1 MVGFRKPSFLHLT
14 EKTKDEDKMRRR
26 ELLKGMT
33 AAAVGMYLT
42 PAALKAR
49 AEEAKRQVEKVYV
62 LWKCHLDIGYTDTE
76 HGVLRTYFDQFLPRA
91 MDTAQALRATGG
103 EQSYVWTMAAWMI
116 YEYLEQASP
125 QDRKRM
131 ERAIAA
137 GDIAWHAMPLSWNS
151 EMLDRSLIVS
161 SLGLSAAL
169 DRRFGKKTIAG
180 KLTDVPCHTRGLI
193 GPLAEA
199 GVRFLD
205 IGNNPKCK
213 APDVPYFTLTPRL
226 PLSPELQESVRL
238 DNAMLLSRMV
248 KAGMKQSDAED
259 GPKEYPFPYL
269 FNWRDPQGSELMV
282 LYHPLGYGST
292 VAIPGTRIAVSI
304 QVRQD
309 NSGPHTLD
317 EIHAVYAS
325 LHALYPEAQIVSTN
339 LSAIASA
346 LEPVRSQL
354 PLVTKELGDTWIYG
368 VGADPGKVA
377 RYRELCRLR
386 REWLAK
392 GSFKCGDALDLAFV
406 SRLIL
411 AADHNWGLS
420 VGRFLRHP
428 EIYSPKELAT
438 ARLTLPEFK
447 KMDAGWAEKRADID
461 NAIAAL
467 PDGFRKEAVARLQTL
482 APKPPLKS
490 GLAPLAPG
498 TEVEDAHILLSID
511 PATGSINRLKDRRT
525 GREWASP
532 QHLLACFRYQTYS
545 AEDFGRFTRAFNS
558 RTAGYDFS
566 KPGLEKYAAQSRTW
580 LPIVQ
585 ETLVGEDAK
594 EHRIVSELRM
604 PMPDAAS
611 ADLVGWPA
619 RLTMEIRL
627 PKAEPLVHIAIQCF
641 NKPANR
647 LPEAMWFSFSPQAP
661 DEHGWLLDKVDRPVS
676 PQDVLPHGGMHLH
689 AVTRNVTYRDP
700 RGSFTLK
707 TLDAP
712 LVSPGQRGL
721 LIFDDNQP
729 DMQEGVHVNLFNNLW
744 GTAFPQWYSDDML
757 FRFTVAL

>member
-1 MVGFRKPSFLHLT
+1 
-14 EKTKDEDKMRRR
+14 MRRR

-33 AAAVGMYLT
+33 AAAAGMYLT
-42 PAALKAR
+42 PASPQAC

-62 LWKCHLDIGYTDTE
+62 LWKCHLDIGYTNTE
-76 HGVLRTYFDQFLPRA
+76 HGVIRTYFDEFLPRA
-91 MDTAQALRATGG
+91 IDTAQALRASGG
-103 EQSYVWTMAAWMI
+103 EQSYVWTMGTWMI
-116 YEYLEQASP
+116 YEYLEQASTES
-125 QDRKRM
+125 RKRM
-131 ERAIAA
+131 ERAIIA
-137 GDIAWHAMPLSWNS
+137 GDIAWHAIPLSWNS

-213 APDVPYFTLTPRL
+213 APDVPYFTLQPGL
-226 PLSPELQESVRL
+226 PLPQELQESVRR

-248 KAGMKQSDAED
+248 KAGMKESDAED

-269 FNWRDPQGSELMV
+269 FNWRDPQGAELMV

-292 VAIPGTRIAVSI
+292 VAIPGTRVAVSI

-317 EIHAVYAS
+317 EINAVYAS

-354 PLVTKELGDTWIYG
+354 PVVTKELGDTWIYG
-368 VGADPGKVA
+368 VGADPCKVA
-377 RYRELCRLR
+377 RYRELCRMR

-392 GSFKCGDALDLAFV
+392 GTFKCGDALDLAFA

-411 AADHNWGLS
+411 AVDHNWGLS

-438 ARLTLPEFK
+438 ARLSLPEFK
-447 KMDAGWAEKRADID
+447 KMDACWVEKRADID
-461 NAIAAL
+461 NAVAAL
-467 PDGFRKEAVARLQTL
+467 PDEFRKEAVTRLHSL
-482 APKPPLKS
+482 APNPPHRS
-490 GLAPLAPG
+490 GLAPFAPG
-498 TEVEDAHILLSID
+498 VEVEGTHLVLSLD
-511 PATGSINRLKDRRT
+511 PATGSINRLKDRKT
-525 GREWASP
+525 GREWAST
-532 QHLLACFRYQTYS
+532 QHQLACFRYQTYS

-566 KPGLEKYAAQSRTW
+566 KPGMDKYAVQSRTW

-585 ETLVGEDAK
+585 EMLIGEDVN

-604 PMPDAAS
+604 PTPDAAS
-611 ADLVGWPA
+611 ADLVGWPE

-627 PKAEPLVHIAIQCF
+627 PKTEPVVHIAIQCF

-647 LPEAMWFSFSPQAP
+647 LAEAMWLSFSPEAP
-661 DEHGWLLDKVDRPVS
+661 DEQGWLLDKVDRPIS
-676 PQDVLPHGGMHLH
+676 PHDVIAHGGLHLH

-700 RGSFTLK
+700 RGSFTLE

-721 LIFDDNQP
+721 LIFDDNRP
-729 DMQEGVHVNLFNNLW
+729 DMHEGVHVNLFNNLW
-744 GTAFPQWYSDDML
+744 GTAFPQWYSDDMQ
-757 FRFTVAL
+757 FRFTIAV